1 MLRAPLRTLPRR
13 LAVPRPARSFASSTA
28 ERRFAVYQSQTTRP
42 VVYASLGLAA
52 LFGWT
57 AAVLTVGGSRGKA
70 KKEHGD
76 KGECE
81 VERCSL
87 EKEAATGGTLAPSPL
102 GAEGGPFWDG
112 TVLPVA
118 ALALG
123 GSAAQRVFSGKLT
136 SAPAA
141 SLPSPSSPAT
151 SESVPAP
158 EPEPTP
164 SDASQAAAFN
174 PETGEINWDCP
185 CLGGM
190 ADGPCGPEF
199 KAAFSCFVYSEA
211 EPKGVDCVEKFRGM
225 QECFRRHPDIYG
237 DDAEDLESGDDDAE
251 EYGLVSRAEAAL
263 QLPDEHFLEKLVDAE
278 ERPTEKQAEAAASLE

>member
-1 MLRAPLRTLPRR
+1 MLPGPLRTLPRR
-13 LAVPRPARSFASSTA
+13 LAAPRQARAFANSTA

-57 AAVLTVGGSRGKA
+57 AAVLTVGGPRGKA

-76 KGECE
+76 KA
-81 VERCSL
+81 SP
-87 EKEAATGGTLAPSPL
+87 APS
-102 GAEGGPFWDG
+102 
-112 TVLPVA
+112 
-118 ALALG
+118 
-123 GSAAQRVFSGKLT
+123 S
-136 SAPAA
+136 
-141 SLPSPSSPAT
+141 PSPSAESTPEPAT
-151 SESVPAP
+151 SDS
-158 EPEPTP
+158 
-164 SDASQAAAFN
+164 SQAAAFN

-237 DDAEDLESGDDDAE
+237 DDAEDLEADDAE
-251 EYGLVSRAEAAL
+251 EYDLVSRAEAAL
-263 QLPDEHFLEKLVDAE
+263 QLPDDHFLEKVVDTD
-278 ERPTEKQAEAAASLE
+278 ERPTQKQAEAAASLE

>member
-76 KGECE
+76 KGEFRGQGLLSR
-81 VERCSL
+81 ERSGNRRN
-87 EKEAATGGTLAPSPL
+87 ARPSPL
-102 GAEGGPFWDG
+102 GREGGAVLGWN
-112 TVLPVA
+112 VLPAA

-123 GSAAQRVFSGKLT
+123 GAAARRIFFGKLT

-158 EPEPTP
+158 GPDPTT

-237 DDAEDLESGDDDAE
+237 D
-251 EYGLVSRAEAAL
+251 EAAL
-263 QLPDEHFLEKLVDAE
+263 QLPDEHFLEKVVDAE